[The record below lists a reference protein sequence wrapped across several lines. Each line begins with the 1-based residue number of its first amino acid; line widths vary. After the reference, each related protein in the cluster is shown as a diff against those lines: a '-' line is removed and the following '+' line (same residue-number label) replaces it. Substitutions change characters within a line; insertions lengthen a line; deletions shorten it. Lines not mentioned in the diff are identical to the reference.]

1 MRKLFYILMIGLL
14 LTSCKKERT
23 IHITAKN
30 AATGEPYSGLK
41 YQIIRQWS
49 GPYEEKSK
57 VVGSGELDT
66 NGEVYFTKKLRK
78 NDTYKITVEEPENT
92 CYNKNVNLYMGDE
105 KNFEAA
111 FEFAEC
117 AYLKF
122 RYQNINC
129 QNSNDHIKVKRYTN
143 LDDYSGFLI
152 DAEYEGCNDYT
163 MPNFTEVPMGQWIFE
178 WEVTK
183 NNITSNFSDTI
194 FLNAGEQRYYE
205 FNY

>member
-117 AYLKF
+117 AYMQ
-122 RYQNINC
+122 QNIQNVNC
-129 QNSNDHIKVKRYTN
+129 EGSSDVFIIRDRYTYTEWSGWSIDLQGCFTNVGGGYSAVPAGTRYFEWKVTRPSGVTTGVDTVELVAGQNSDLN
-143 LDDYSGFLI
+143 
-152 DAEYEGCNDYT
+152 
-163 MPNFTEVPMGQWIFE
+163 IF
-178 WEVTK
+178 
-183 NNITSNFSDTI
+183 
-194 FLNAGEQRYYE
+194 Y
-205 FNY
+205 

>member
-49 GPYEEKSK
+49 GPYEEKTK
-57 VVGSGELDT
+57 LVGDGELDV

-92 CYNKNVNLYMGDE
+92 CYNKNINLYMGDE
-105 KNFEAA
+105 KNFDAE
-111 FEFAEC
+111 FVFAEC
-117 AYLKF
+117 ATLQRKVK
-122 RYQNINC
+122 NINC
-129 QNSNDHIKVKRYTN
+129 INANDKIEIYIDNTVHSITN
-143 LDDYSGFLI
+143 NPWVLD
-152 DAEYEGCNDYT
+152 GCADYT
-163 MPNFTEVPMGQWIFE
+163 TTPTEVPIGIYTLHWI
-178 WEVTK
+178 VTK
-183 NNITSNFSDTI
+183 NNISSD
-194 FLNAGEQRYYE
+194 YYDT
-205 FNY
+205 FNLQINETKIHEIYY